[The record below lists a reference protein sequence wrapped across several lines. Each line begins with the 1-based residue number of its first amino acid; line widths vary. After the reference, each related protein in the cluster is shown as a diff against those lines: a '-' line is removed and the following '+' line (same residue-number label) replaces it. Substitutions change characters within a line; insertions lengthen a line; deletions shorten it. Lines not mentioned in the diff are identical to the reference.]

1 MRTRFY
7 AIMRPAPR
15 QFDGSVTRS
24 EHALA
29 TLTKLNSGS
38 WRVQVRRKGKYVNDR
53 FLRRKDAEDWALHR
67 RYRRDAIAWI
77 NREKSITPDKPFFVY
92 FAPGAAIRS
101 APPIYQRSHRITA
114 NIVVPDD
121 KTEGVIVATG
131 GGGAG
136 DTLYVK
142 GGKVV
147 YEHNFVDRARYRVVS
162 DIPLPRRRRGHPR
175 PRAETLQAIHREHP
189 RPSDG
194 KPAGEGEIANVTPGR
209 FSATETLDIGMDLGS
224 TISMDYSDKAP
235 FAFTCTIKTVRI
247 DLT

>member
-1 MRTRFY
+1 
-7 AIMRPAPR
+7 
-15 QFDGSVTRS
+15 
-24 EHALA
+24 
-29 TLTKLNSGS
+29 
-38 WRVQVRRKGKYVNDR
+38 VRRKGKYVNDR

-114 NIVVPDD
+114 NIVVPED
-121 KTEGVIVATG
+121 KTEGVIVAT
-131 GGGAG
+131 GGAG

-162 DIPLPRRRRGHPR
+162 DIPLPTGDVEVILDHVQKPFKQFIESTRG
-175 PRAETLQAIHREHP
+175 
-189 RPSDG
+189 
-194 KPAGEGEIANVTPGR
+194 PAMASR
-209 FSATETLDIGMDLGS
+209 LA
-224 TISMDYSDKAP
+224 KARSP
-235 FAFTCTIKTVRI
+235 T
-247 DLT
+247 